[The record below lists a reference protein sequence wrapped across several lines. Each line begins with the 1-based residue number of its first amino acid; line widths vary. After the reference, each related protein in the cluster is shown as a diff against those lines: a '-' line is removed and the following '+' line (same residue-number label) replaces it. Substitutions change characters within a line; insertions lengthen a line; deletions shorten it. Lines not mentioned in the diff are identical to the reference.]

1 MYQRFTY
8 LLRARGCTYVQHHID
23 FENRQSV
30 PAIGVSLS
38 CVVDEL
44 VETEDPKFLG
54 QPSTRFVGS
63 GLDLQSDNSST
74 RRWRIRALV
83 HGSRPTRCRVFRHV
97 APRVGSGNIFSGKP
111 EWHYFH
117 KSISTTLHLYLYV
130 HSLSNNTQSDHTTPS
145 VFVEDTNNLNSPF
158 LRLEKSIHPKATL
171 A

>member
-97 APRVGSGNIFSGKP
+97 APRVGSGNIFSENQNGTTFTKVFP
-111 EWHYFH
+111 QHYTYTCTY
-117 KSISTTLHLYLYV
+117 IPC
-130 HSLSNNTQSDHTTPS
+130 QTTPRVTTQHLLS
-145 VFVEDTNNLNSPF
+145 LLKTP
-158 LRLEKSIHPKATL
+158 TT
-171 A
+171 